1 MSFRHHVEFRASWG
15 GQDWVLELWR
25 SCSMRCYI
33 EWYAPGWCKSRLL
46 LYYTGSLETL
56 VEPVDI
62 ETFGTQVFYRV
73 SASRSAGVVG
83 AIVRVV

>member
-33 EWYAPGWCKSRLL
+33 EWYAPGWCKIRLL
-46 LYYTGSLETL
+46 LYLTGSLATL